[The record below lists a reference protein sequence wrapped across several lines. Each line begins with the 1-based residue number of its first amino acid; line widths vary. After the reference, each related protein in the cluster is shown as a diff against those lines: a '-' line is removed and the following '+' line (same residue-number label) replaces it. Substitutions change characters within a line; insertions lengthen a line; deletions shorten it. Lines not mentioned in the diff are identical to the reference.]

1 MIRIS
6 PSTAAAI
13 ALHAATS
20 SWVVFVQ
27 VRPPAGECPI
37 KIEAIAGTQL
47 LPRMRSFE
55 TDNPFDVFL
64 IGLIATPIPQDIV
77 AELAQLHAD
86 QALHDGWYQPSANL
100 LSFIEEAATPALSLL
115 LGQTHPA
122 GLEDAA
128 VDIQTMAQLLDVS
141 VPTIRRMIAAKT
153 IPYLRWGKIYRFVP
167 DDVFASLAQQ
177 GR

>member
-6 PSTAAAI
+6 PGTAAAI

-37 KIEAIAGTQL
+37 KIEAVAGTQL
-47 LPRMRSFE
+47 LPRMRSLE
-55 TDNPFDVFL
+55 SDNPFNVFL
-64 IGLIATPIPQDIV
+64 IGLIPTPMPNEIV
-77 AELAQLHAD
+77 AELAQLHAG
-86 QALHDGWYQPSANL
+86 QALHDGWYQPSADL
-100 LSFIEEAATPALSLL
+100 LAFIEEGATPALALL

-128 VDIQTMAQLLDVS
+128 VNIETMAQLLDVS
-141 VPTIRRMIAAKT
+141 VPTIRRMIKAEQ
-153 IPYLRWGKIYRFVP
+153 IPYLRFGRIYRFVP

-177 GR
+177 R